1 MRAGRTG
8 LLLALLVLPGAS
20 ASLAGLKQQPGI
32 RVAGIDLVEL
42 GFLEQRFAVLLRVR
56 NPNGVELP
64 ITGLSFDIEVNGRR
78 CVSGLS
84 DEAVTVQWGLPPG
97 VTGKLEW
104 GTGPGFGA
112 NAPVS
117 GAGR

>member
-32 RVAGIDLVEL
+32 RVAGVDLVEL
-42 GFLEQRFAVLLRVR
+42 GLLEQRFAELLRVR

-64 ITGLSFDIEVNGRR
+64 ITGLSFDIDVNGLRF
-78 CVSGLS
+78 VSGLS
-84 DEAVTVQWGLPPG
+84 EEAVTVPRFGEGL
-97 VTGKLEW
+97 LD
-104 GTGPGFGA
+104 A
-112 NAPVS
+112 LAH
-117 GAGR
+117 GRRGGRLPRPT

>member
-42 GFLEQRFAVLLRVR
+42 GFLEQRFAELLRVR

-84 DEAVTVQWGLPPG
+84 DEAVTVPRFGEGL
-97 VTGKLEW
+97 LD
-104 GTGPGFGA
+104 A
-112 NAPVS
+112 LAH
-117 GAGR
+117 GRRGGRLPRPT